1 MQTDELVDKYVKI
14 RDKIKAIE
22 AKHKLEL
29 EPYKSALALLDTEFI
44 KRLNTSGL
52 ESMNTKFGTV
62 YKTTKTLSSI
72 ADPTIFFDFV
82 EAGKHWSLIQKRLNN
97 AAITEFIEEHQT
109 PPPGINVTQKID
121 VNVRRS

>member
-22 AKHKLEL
+22 AKHKQEL
-29 EPYKSALALLDTEFI
+29 EPYKNALALLDTEFI
-44 KRLNTSGL
+44 KRMNQSGQNAL
-52 ESMNTKFGTV
+52 PTDYGTA

-82 EAGKHWSLIQKRLNN
+82 ETGKHWSLIQKRLNN
-97 AAITEFIEEHQT
+97 AAITEFIEEYGS